1 VTPLQL
7 AALQPSEEAE
17 DALKIMADVR
27 GYFQGMWHGYFPLHL
42 PRRSPTLTFDAL
54 TLPVAYKRF
63 IDNVPKAIDEEL
75 VLGVA
80 KGLQDALV
88 NGLGLESPDAHERC
102 VKYLAEH
109 PRIVEKRERL
119 LARKNRLELAL
130 EELQTVFA

>member
-7 AALQPSEEAE
+7 ARLQPSEDVE

-27 GYFQGMWHGYFPLHL
+27 GYFQGMWLGCFPLHL
-42 PRRSPTLTFDAL
+42 PRLSTLTFDAL
-54 TLPVAYKRF
+54 PFPVAYKRF
-63 IDNVPKAIDEEL
+63 IDNVPRAIDEEL

-80 KGLQDALV
+80 RGLQDALV
-88 NGLGLESPDAHERC
+88 NGLWLESPDAHERC

-109 PRIVEKRERL
+109 PRIGEKRERL